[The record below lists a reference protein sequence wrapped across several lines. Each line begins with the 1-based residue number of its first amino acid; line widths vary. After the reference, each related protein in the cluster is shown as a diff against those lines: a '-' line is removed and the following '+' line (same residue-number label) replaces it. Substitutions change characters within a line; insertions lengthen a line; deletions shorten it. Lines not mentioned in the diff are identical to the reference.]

1 MKKPDIIFIHTDQ
14 WNANAFSIF
23 EPGVVS
29 TPASDRI
36 LAEGMRFDKAVATAP
51 ICVPNRTCWYTGL
64 MPCEHGNYSNGWNGL
79 GEETPD
85 LGQWLSARGYDCHY
99 GGKWHIGGRDRSG
112 SFQVFCNEHPVGEVM
127 DDGLAQSTEALLA
140 GRNSDKPLFLNVGI
154 MNPHDCCYLDFL
166 HGTDFATKLGLQPSL
181 GDDLPDNPPD
191 YDPSQH
197 TSDAVRWGPDE
208 VRLYRY
214 YYYRMCEMAD
224 QALARIHTA
233 VRQYCDPENTIL
245 IYSSDHGEFN
255 GHRNRFAKGLTYEPA
270 QRVPL
275 AISGP
280 GIRAGS
286 INTTHIPGAVD
297 VTATILDY
305 AGAELMPGM
314 HFAASLRPVLEG
326 RGNEPLHP
334 YTPTETLMGGLT
346 QTFRSGDYKCSFFA
360 RTGRSGP
367 YRRGDGHVELY
378 HLPSDPFENT
388 NLAEDPAH
396 AEAMDQF
403 RGFWADFKSRA
414 KPTARSLEEWKNV
427 GWV

>member
-1 MKKPDIIFIHTDQ
+1 MNKPNIIFIHTDQ

-23 EPGVVS
+23 EPELVS
-29 TPASDRI
+29 SPASDRVF
-36 LAEGMRFDKAVATAP
+36 AEGMRFDRAVATAP

-64 MPCEHGNYSNGWNGL
+64 MPSETGNLNNGWTIR
-79 GEETPD
+79 EDIPD
-85 LGQWLSARGYDCHY
+85 LGLWLSARGYDCHY
-99 GGKWHIGGRDRSG
+99 GGKWHIAGRERSD
-112 SFQVFCNEHPVGEVM
+112 SFQIFCHEHPLGEVM

-140 GRNSDKPLFLNVGI
+140 GRNRDKPLFLNVGI
-154 MNPHDCCYLDFL
+154 MNPHDCCYLTFL
-166 HGTDFATKLGLQPSL
+166 HGADFATKLGLQSAL
-181 GDDLPDNPPD
+181 GDDLPGNPPD

-197 TSDAVRWGPDE
+197 TGEGAKWGPEE

-224 QALARIHTA
+224 QALARIHAA

-255 GHRNRFAKGLTYEPA
+255 GHRNRFSKGLTYEPS

-286 INTTHIPGAVD
+286 IDATHIPGAVD
-297 VTATILDY
+297 ITATILDY
-305 AGAELMPGM
+305 AGAEPMPGM
-314 HFAASLRPVLEG
+314 QFGTSLRPVLEG
-326 RGNEPLHP
+326 RSNEPLHP

-346 QTFRSGDYKCSFFA
+346 HTIRSGDYKCLFYA
-360 RTGRSGP
+360 RPGRGAP

-378 HLPSDPFENT
+378 HLPSDPFENK
-388 NLAEDPAH
+388 NLADDPAH
-396 AEAMDQF
+396 AEAMTQF
-403 RGFWADFKSRA
+403 RTFWKDFKSRV
-414 KPTARSLEEWKNV
+414 KPTPRALEEWKKA
-427 GWV
+427 GWA